1 MAIFKLQP
9 AHTDYLWG
17 GTRLREEFGKKIDGI
32 VAETWEL
39 SVHPDGLSTIIESD
53 SPYNNRP
60 LTEYLAENPEALG
73 REGQLPIL
81 IKFIDAAKDLS
92 IQVHPDDAYGLAHEN
107 QQGKTECWYIMDAE
121 PGASIYY
128 GVNRELTRDEFRQ
141 SIENGTLLEVLNKVP
156 VKAGDFFYIPAG
168 TIHAIG
174 AGILIA
180 EIQQNSNITYRVYDF
195 NRRDANGNLREL
207 HIDKAIAVSDLTPP
221 KAEYDFNGHLC
232 QTPYFTVDK
241 LTVSSEL
248 HCNPA
253 NFHGKKSFHSL
264 LILDGNGSLTDGETT
279 YEVKKGNSFF
289 VSADHT
295 IYTLNGSFSMLLTT
309 LGE

>member
-17 GTRLREEFGKKIDGI
+17 GTRLREEFGKNFNGI

-39 SVHPDGLSTIIESD
+39 SIHPDGHSIITETD
-53 SPYNNRP
+53 SSYNHRP
-60 LTEYLAENPEALG
+60 LAEYLADHPDALG
-73 REGQLPIL
+73 KRGKLPIL
-81 IKFIDAAKDLS
+81 IKFIDAAQDLS
-92 IQVHPDDAYGLAHEN
+92 IQVHPNDEYALAHEN
-107 QQGKTECWYIMDAE
+107 QFGKTECWYIIDAK
-121 PGASIYY
+121 PNASIYY
-128 GVNRELTRDEFRQ
+128 GVNKNLTKEEFR
-141 SIENGTLLEVLNKVP
+141 SAIENGTVLDVLNKVP
-156 VKAGDFFYIPAG
+156 VKAGDFFFIPAG

-180 EIQQNSNITYRVYDF
+180 EIQQNSNVTYRVYDF
-195 NRRDANGNLREL
+195 NRRDAKGNLREL

-221 KAEYDFNGHLC
+221 QSELDFNGHLC

-248 HCNPA
+248 HCDPA

-264 LILDGNGSLTDGETT
+264 LILEGNGRLTDGEIS
-279 YEVKKGNSFF
+279 YEVKKGDSFF
-289 VSADHT
+289 ISADHP
-295 IYTLNGSFSMLLTT
+295 IYSLNGSFTMLLTT